1 MFGPFRNEPLTDFNE
16 PAHKAAMANAL
27 GRLEAEA
34 KSAKPQPLVI
44 GGKPTKTGETFQTF
58 NPAHP
63 AQALAEFCKA
73 GAKEARAAIAAAD
86 KAFPAWAAE
95 PMQKRAELLLRTAEK
110 MRQYKFELIATMVL
124 EAGKNW
130 VEADADVAEAID
142 FCEYYA
148 RQAMTWA
155 RGMDVAYYPG
165 ERNETFY
172 VPIGVVSVIPPWN
185 FPCAILTGMTVA
197 ALVAGNTVCLKPSSD
212 TPLIGWKV
220 AQILFEAG
228 APAGVLNFVP
238 GPGATCGEELVV
250 NPRVR
255 AICFTGSKEVGLGIV
270 EKAAKHQRGQIWIKR
285 VIAEMGGKD
294 TLIVDETADL
304 DKAAMAA
311 VTSAFGYQ
319 GQKCSACS
327 RVVVVEDVHDAFVE
341 KLLAQA
347 AKITVGPVVDPNN
360 YMGPVINEAS
370 RKKILEYIAL
380 GRKGGKV
387 VHGGK
392 AVDLDGGW
400 FVEPTIVDNVKP
412 GSPLDQEEIFG
423 PVLAIVRAR
432 DFDHA
437 LALANATEFGLT
449 GGLISARR
457 DRIERARREFHVG
470 NLYVN
475 RKITGALVGVQPFGG
490 FNMSGTDSKAGGADY
505 LGLFLQAKS
514 YTERF

>member
-1 MFGPFRNEPLTDFNE
+1 MFGPFRNEPLSDFSDPQN
-16 PAHKAAMANAL
+16 KAAMENAL
-27 GRLEAEA
+27 GHIEAEA
-34 KSAKPQPLVI
+34 KSARPHPLII
-44 GGKPTKTGETFQTF
+44 GGKPLKTAETFQTF
-58 NPAHP
+58 NPSNP
-63 AQALAEFCKA
+63 QQALGAFAKA
-73 GAKEARAAIAAAD
+73 GAADARLAIAAAE

-95 PMQKRAELLLRTAEK
+95 PMQKRAEILRRAAEL
-110 MRQYKFELIATMVL
+110 MRKYKFELSAVMTL
-124 EAGKNW
+124 EGGKNW
-130 VEADADVAEAID
+130 VEADADTAEAID

-148 RQAMTWA
+148 RDALNWA
-155 RGMDVAYYPG
+155 AGMAVSYYPG

-172 VPIGVVSVIPPWN
+172 APLGVISVIPPWN

-197 ALVAGNTVCLKPSSD
+197 ALVTGNTVCLKPSSE

-228 APAGVLNFVP
+228 VPAGVLNFVP

-270 EKAAKHQRGQIWIKR
+270 EKAAKHQPGQKWIKR
-285 VIAEMGGKD
+285 VVAEMGGKD

-327 RVVVVEDVHDAFVE
+327 RVVIVEDVYEKFVE
-341 KLLAQA
+341 KLLTHAGN
-347 AKITVGPVVDPNN
+347 ITVGPVVDPGN
-360 YMGPVINEAS
+360 YMGPVINAAS
-370 RKKILEYIAL
+370 LKKVLEYVAI
-380 GRKGGKV
+380 GRKTAKV
-387 VHGGK
+387 IHGGAK
-392 AVDLDGGW
+392 LELDGGY
-400 FVEPTIVDNVKP
+400 FVEPTIVDRVKP

-423 PVLAIVRAR
+423 PVLSLLRAR

-449 GGLISARR
+449 GGLISTSRE
-457 DRIERARREFHVG
+457 RIERARREFFVG